1 MFTKIMVANRG
12 EIAVRILRACR
23 EMKIQTVAI
32 YSEADRNSLHV
43 RYADEAYCVGP
54 APSIESYLNQKKII
68 KTAKEVGVQAIHP
81 GYGFLAEN
89 SGFAKFCEDEGIVF
103 IGPHYSAIEA
113 MGSKTFARQKM
124 MNANVPTVPGTSQ
137 PIESDEEIE
146 RIADDIGYPVMI
158 KASAG
163 GGGKGMRLVKKK
175 EDIKGSIRAAKSEAK
190 SAFGDSSVY
199 IEKFI
204 ETSRHIE
211 FQVLGDKYGNLI
223 HLNERECSI
232 QRRHQKVIEESPS
245 PIVDPEMRKK
255 MGAAAVSAAKAVNYY
270 SAGTVE
276 FLVDK
281 NKNFHFLEMN
291 TRLQVE
297 HPVTE
302 MTTGI
307 DIVKEMIKIAAGE
320 NLSIRQ
326 ENVELRGAC
335 IECRIYAEDPDNN
348 FLPFPGKI
356 CELRT
361 PGGPGV
367 RDDSGVFEGYVVPIY
382 YDPMI
387 SKLAVWGKDRNEAIE
402 KMSRALTEYSIK
414 GIKTTIPFHE
424 RVMKNKHFINGDFD
438 TNFIDTKFN
447 IKEKTDK
454 NNSNKEIAL
463 ISAVL
468 WAFNEEKEK
477 IKNSKAVNN
486 KKVSGFNPWKGR

>member
-1 MFTKIMVANRG
+1 MFNKIMVANRG
-12 EIAVRILRACR
+12 EIAVRILRSCR
-23 EMKIQTVAI
+23 EMEIQTVAI

-54 APSIESYLNQKKII
+54 APSIESYLNQKRII
-68 KTAKEVGVQAIHP
+68 ETAKKAGVQAIHP

-89 SGFAKFCEDEGIVF
+89 SGFAKFCENEGIVF
-103 IGPHYSAIEA
+103 IGPPSSAIET

-124 MNANVPTVPGTSQ
+124 INAKVPIVPGTSQ
-137 PIESDEEIE
+137 PIENDDEVE
-146 RIADDIGYPVMI
+146 RIADEIGYPVMV

-175 EDIKGSIRAAKSEAK
+175 EEIKSSIRAARSEAK

-245 PIVDPEMRKK
+245 TIVNPEMRKK

-276 FLVDK
+276 FLVDR
-281 NKNFHFLEMN
+281 NKNFYFLEMN

-307 DIVKEMIKIAAGE
+307 DIVKEMIKIAADE
-320 NLSIRQ
+320 KLSILQ
-326 ENVELRGAC
+326 ENVELHGAS

-348 FLPFPGKI
+348 FLPSPGKI
-356 CELRT
+356 YELRT

-387 SKLAVWGKDRNEAIE
+387 SKLAVWGRDRKEAIE

-424 RVMKNKHFINGDFD
+424 RVMKNEHFINGDFD
-438 TNFIDTKFN
+438 TNFIDSKFN
-447 IKEKTDK
+447 SNNKTEKS
-454 NNSNKEIAL
+454 NSNKELAL
-463 ISAVL
+463 IAAVL
-468 WAFNEEKEK
+468 WAFNEEREK
-477 IKNSKAVNN
+477 LKNSKHGSSKNF
-486 KKVSGFNPWKGR
+486 SGYNPWKGR

>member
-1 MFTKIMVANRG
+1 MFNKIMVANRG
-12 EIAVRILRACR
+12 EIAVRILRSCR

-54 APSIESYLNQKKII
+54 APSIESYLNQKRII
-68 KTAKEVGVQAIHP
+68 ETAKKAGVQAIHP

-89 SGFAKFCEDEGIVF
+89 SGFAKFCENEGIVF
-103 IGPHYSAIEA
+103 IGPPSSAIET

-124 MNANVPTVPGTSQ
+124 INAKVPIVPGTSQ
-137 PIESDEEIE
+137 PIENDDEVE
-146 RIADDIGYPVMI
+146 RIADEIGYPVMV

-175 EDIKGSIRAAKSEAK
+175 EEIKSSIRAARSEAK
-190 SAFGDSSVY
+190 SAFGDSSIY
-199 IEKFI
+199 LEKFI
-204 ETSRHIE
+204 ENPRHIE
-211 FQVLGDKYGNLI
+211 IQVLGDKYGNLI

-245 PIVDPEMRKK
+245 TIVNPEMRKK

-276 FLVDK
+276 FLVDR
-281 NKNFHFLEMN
+281 NKNFYFLEMN

-307 DIVKEMIKIAAGE
+307 DIVKEMIKIAADE
-320 NLSIRQ
+320 KLSILQ
-326 ENVELRGAC
+326 ENVELHGAS

-348 FLPFPGKI
+348 FLPSPGKI
-356 CELRT
+356 YELRT

-387 SKLAVWGKDRNEAIE
+387 SKLAVWGRDRKEAIE

-424 RVMKNKHFINGDFD
+424 RVMKNEHFINGDFD
-438 TNFIDTKFN
+438 TNFIDSKFN
-447 IKEKTDK
+447 SNNKTEKS
-454 NNSNKEIAL
+454 NSNKELAL

-468 WAFNEEKEK
+468 WAFNEEREK
-477 IKNSKAVNN
+477 LKNSKHGSSKNF
-486 KKVSGFNPWKGR
+486 SGYNPWKGR